1 MHGTKRWPPLLI
13 PQLPV
18 RWIAWA
24 VSLSALAAIVIARA
38 ADPSGCAFG
47 SDVCPPMFQ
56 SLERLTV
63 LALSF
68 CVLTCCALA
77 LLGVF
82 HVIRRT
88 VSWLML
94 DVFRI
99 RAG

>member
-1 MHGTKRWPPLLI
+1 
-13 PQLPV
+13 
-18 RWIAWA
+18 
-24 VSLSALAAIVIARA
+24 
-38 ADPSGCAFG
+38 
-47 SDVCPPMFQ
+47 MFQ

-77 LLGVF
+77 LLGVL

-88 VSWLML
+88 VSWLLL

-99 RAG
+99 RLG